1 MATKSGLTATNGE
14 EEPFRYELGKY
25 GMIKG
30 SLKVTG
36 NEELTRITWF
46 AAFSTYAAYA
56 FLVSMG
62 HIRDLFSRVAGKFG
76 MSRHFPKT
84 RKNYAPLL
92 RPLENFYTRRLY
104 HRISDCWNRPVGS
117 APGAVIDVLERCRDP
132 RALGGMQLTGGRRRA
147 INLGSY
153 NYLGFGD
160 DWNGTCADQVLP
172 ALARYPAGVSAARA
186 DLGTAAA
193 HRELERTVA
202 RFVGKEDAVVFNMG
216 YGTNAATVPALV
228 GPGCLIVSDA
238 LNHTSIV
245 AGCRASGAKIRTFPH
260 NDAEA
265 LGEVLREAI
274 ALGQPRT
281 RRPWKKVLVMVE
293 GIYSMEGEIC
303 DLKGIV
309 EVCKRYKAYLYLDE
323 AHSIG
328 ALGATG
334 RGACEYCGVDPAD
347 VHVMMGTFTKSFS
360 GMGGYI
366 AGDRAL
372 VNHLRTRCAGPLHQ
386 NALSPVVAQQIL
398 TAVRIIMGEDGTDL
412 GRRKLDALREN
423 CNRVRA
429 ALVRMGLHV
438 YGNYDSPVV
447 PVMLYNPAKIAAFSR
462 ELLRRGVAAV
472 VVGFPATSV
481 VLSRSRVC
489 VSAGHTK
496 EDLDHALQQIEEV
509 AKLIKI
515 RYALSPFG

>member
-1 MATKSGLTATNGE
+1 
-14 EEPFRYELGKY
+14 
-25 GMIKG
+25 
-30 SLKVTG
+30 
-36 NEELTRITWF
+36 
-46 AAFSTYAAYA
+46 
-56 FLVSMG
+56 
-62 HIRDLFSRVAGKFG
+62 
-76 MSRHFPKT
+76 
-84 RKNYAPLL
+84 
-92 RPLENFYTRRLY
+92 
-104 HRISDCWNRPVGS
+104 
-117 APGAVIDVLERCRDP
+117 
-132 RALGGMQLTGGRRRA
+132 
-147 INLGSY
+147 
-153 NYLGFGD
+153 
-160 DWNGTCADQVLP
+160 
-172 ALARYPAGVSAARA
+172 
-186 DLGTAAA
+186 
-193 HRELERTVA
+193 
-202 RFVGKEDAVVFNMG
+202 
-216 YGTNAATVPALV
+216 VPALV